1 MESVSFDLRA
11 RTFDEHGIS
20 FGPVKAT
27 SKTKAK
33 YQKDRRSQVLQRY
46 RTTRTT
52 EYVRGCKLKRSG
64 VSWIIDRSGRSML
77 VRVRSRELDAN
88 VRRGHFRDASQT
100 ETTVVS
106 AFEMQGSFSKT
117 IFFLHSFGRQR
128 KESFSWKDKF
138 IVQTNRNFVLLFLL
152 FFYEKKDKC
161 FRNLLF
167 LFYRQ
172 KGNYLFGSMSLLFKR
187 EKFLLS
193 FFFRQESVYL
203 EPPFLYGKG
212 VIFLR
217 GGMLS
222 LTSECLCYLASKIAV
237 F

>member
-1 MESVSFDLRA
+1 MAA
-11 RTFDEHGIS
+11 R
-20 FGPVKAT
+20 V
-27 SKTKAK
+27 
-33 YQKDRRSQVLQRY
+33 
-46 RTTRTT
+46 
-52 EYVRGCKLKRSG
+52 
-64 VSWIIDRSGRSML
+64 
-77 VRVRSRELDAN
+77 DAN

-100 ETTVVS
+100 ETTVAS

-117 IFFLHSFGRQR
+117 IFFLYFFWSPEKGIILLERRIRCSNKQKFCSSFFI
-128 KESFSWKDKF
+128 SFFSMK
-138 IVQTNRNFVLLFLL
+138 
-152 FFYEKKDKC
+152 KKDKC
-161 FRNLLF
+161 FRNLLL

-172 KGNYLFGSMSLLFKR
+172 KGNYLFGSMDLLFKR

-193 FFFRQESVYL
+193 LFFRQESVYL
-203 EPPFLYGKG
+203 EPLFLYGKS

>member
-1 MESVSFDLRA
+1 
-11 RTFDEHGIS
+11 
-20 FGPVKAT
+20 
-27 SKTKAK
+27 
-33 YQKDRRSQVLQRY
+33 
-46 RTTRTT
+46 
-52 EYVRGCKLKRSG
+52 
-64 VSWIIDRSGRSML
+64 ML

-193 FFFRQESVYL
+193 FFS
-203 EPPFLYGKG
+203 GKK
-212 VIFLR
+212 VFIWNLFFY
-217 GGMLS
+217 MEKVLS
-222 LTSECLCYLASKIAV
+222 FCVEECCR
-237 F
+237 